1 MKLSNRVAIVTGAA
15 RGIGKAIA
23 VVLAQNGSDV
33 VVADLNIKK
42 AQETADEIS
51 KSGRR
56 ALPVQVDISSGRQV
70 SDMVNKTLENFGK
83 IDILVNNAGIIE
95 LMSIFDITEKQ
106 WDRIMSVNL
115 KGNFLCSRAVLDA
128 MAKSRSGKI
137 INIASDAGKTGS
149 TLPAAHYAASKA
161 GIICLTKS
169 LAREL
174 APLGIRVNAVSPG
187 LIETDM
193 TGDIITQREAKIPV
207 GRVGKPEDVAGAV
220 LFLAS
225 DDADYITGEILDVN
239 GGLIMD

>member
-15 RGIGKAIA
+15 QGIGKAIA
-23 VVLAQNGSDV
+23 VVLAQNGADV
-33 VVADLNIKK
+33 VVADLNIEK
-42 AQETADEIS
+42 AQKTANEVS

-56 ALPVQVDISSGRQV
+56 ALPIQVDVSSSRQV
-70 SDMVNKTLENFGK
+70 SDMVNKTLEKFGK

-95 LMSIFDITEKQ
+95 LISIFDITEKQ

-115 KGNFLCSRAVLDA
+115 KGTFLCSRAVLDV

-137 INIASDAGKTGS
+137 INIASDAGKNGS
-149 TLPAAHYAASKA
+149 SLPAAHYAASKA

-174 APLGIRVNAVSPG
+174 APLGIKVNAVSPG

-193 TGDIITQREAKIPV
+193 TNDIITQRKANIPV